1 MGRKGREGA
10 AASVV
15 GGGQGRMAWAHWIAL
30 LGEGTLGWDPEVP
43 GFLCLAVT
51 LGKILRDLG
60 FRSVDSGR
68 EQQWFWKL

>member
-1 MGRKGREGA
+1 
-10 AASVV
+10 
-15 GGGQGRMAWAHWIAL
+15 MAWSHWIAL
-30 LGEGTLGWDPEVP
+30 LGEGTMGWDPEVP

-60 FRSVDSGR
+60 FRSVDSGC